1 MNILLINYME
11 TAAAGGINKTVRE
24 IAKHLTERNHCV
36 TVLQPNAS
44 NLFSEEI
51 YDGFKI
57 LRVKSRVGH
66 YFYDL
71 SPEIFFFL
79 IKNIKILN
87 PDIIHVHGYHTLF
100 SPEVIFTT
108 KNVLKINVP
117 LVFTCHY
124 DPLNRN
130 TLAGKLLGEFYNKFI
145 GAKILKSTNQIVS
158 VSNYEA
164 NSINKITQCANII
177 VIPHGVDLIDIS
189 KAKSK
194 KDFIKLLYVGYLLD
208 YKGVQYIIDSLH
220 ELIYLRNIQNVKL
233 TIVGE
238 GQYKKNL
245 INLSKKLKVYDY
257 IEWKPFLPS
266 SKVMEEMKN
275 ADVFLLLSK
284 SEGYGIVVAEALAM
298 GTPAI
303 VTNGTALEEF
313 TKEQG
318 CLGVD
323 YPPKL
328 GDVAELIL
336 NIYESELCVG
346 PFSNKIRT
354 WDQVAEEYE
363 RTYIRLRYIK

>member
-11 TAAAGGINKTVRE
+11 TTAAGGINKTIRE
-24 IAKHLTERNHCV
+24 IARHLAERNHSV
-36 TVLQPNAS
+36 VVLQPNVS
-44 NLFSEEI
+44 NFLSEET

-57 LRVKSRVGH
+57 LRVKSRFGN
-66 YFYDL
+66 YFYDF

-79 IKNIKILN
+79 IKNMKRLN

-100 SPEVIFTT
+100 SPEVIFIL
-108 KNVLKINVP
+108 KNVLKVNVP
-117 LVFTCHY
+117 IVFTCHY

-130 TLAGKLLGEFYNKFI
+130 TLAGKLFGNFYNKFI
-145 GAKILKSTNQIVS
+145 GAKILKSTSQIVS

-164 NSINKITQCANII
+164 NNINNILKCENII

-189 KAKSK
+189 KSKKK

-208 YKGVQYIIDSLH
+208 YKGVQYIIGSLH
-220 ELIYLRNIQNVKL
+220 ELIYLHKIQNVRL

-245 INLSKKLKVYDY
+245 LIYSKKLKVDDY

-266 SKVMEEMKN
+266 SKVMQEMKN
-275 ADVFLLLSK
+275 ADIFLLLSK

-318 CLGVD
+318 CVGVD
-323 YPPKL
+323 FPPKL
-328 GDVAELIL
+328 EEVAELIL
-336 NIYESELCVG
+336 NIHDNGLYVG

-363 RTYIRLRYIK
+363 RTYLRLK